1 MAFLPINRKDLE
13 ERNIEQLDFI
23 YISGDAY
30 VDHPSFGHAII
41 TRIIESYGFTVGVIA
56 QPVTDADY
64 MALGTPK
71 HAFMIGS
78 GVVDSMV
85 NNYSVAKKRR
95 TTDAYSEGGQAGRR
109 PDRALTVY
117 CKKLRELF
125 GSDTPLIIGGIEASL
140 RRFAHY
146 DYWSD
151 SVMPSILIDTDADL
165 LMYGMGE
172 VALFK
177 ILEYAKKGVPL
188 KHLTDIE
195 GTCFKTTLDAMPK
208 KLKQAVETYDNIQF
222 LPSYEN
228 VKASK
233 IDYIKAFNIEYEN
246 TDNLNAHTLLQKHGE
261 IYIVQNKP
269 SRRMTTVELDYVYGL
284 PYEKTYHPIYKNGVP
299 AILEVEFSVN
309 SHRGCYGNCSF
320 CAITYHQG
328 RAVQRRSKES
338 ILQEVEKLTHK
349 PNFKGYIHDIGGPS
363 ANFFEPACDKQQK
376 YGVCKNR
383 QCIGCDKCPNLKVS
397 HKNYLD
403 VLTCARKIPNVKK
416 VFIRSG
422 IRFDYILYDNDKSFF
437 EELCKHHISGQLKI
451 APEHICNNVLD
462 FMNKP
467 NKNLYLQ
474 FAKMYED
481 YNRKIGKKQFLV
493 PYFISSH
500 PNCTLE
506 NAIELAQYLKSI
518 NHMPEQVQDFYPTP
532 STLSTTAYYT
542 ELDPRTLKPIYVAK
556 SKEDKAMQR
565 ALLQYRLP
573 QNYNLVKLA
582 LTKCNRKDL
591 IGNGKNCL
599 IKDYPQNNLPQTKLQ
614 SKSKT
619 EKQFKSND
627 KTTHKTQN
635 NKAAN
640 KNFKNPHLNKSGKIG
655 NKHLKKHK

>member
-1 MAFLPINRKDLE
+1 
-13 ERNIEQLDFI
+13 
-23 YISGDAY
+23 
-30 VDHPSFGHAII
+30 
-41 TRIIESYGFTVGVIA
+41 
-56 QPVTDADY
+56 
-64 MALGTPK
+64 
-71 HAFMIGS
+71 
-78 GVVDSMV
+78 
-85 NNYSVAKKRR
+85 
-95 TTDAYSEGGQAGRR
+95 
-109 PDRALTVY
+109 
-117 CKKLRELF
+117 
-125 GSDTPLIIGGIEASL
+125 
-140 RRFAHY
+140 
-146 DYWSD
+146 
-151 SVMPSILIDTDADL
+151 
-165 LMYGMGE
+165 
-172 VALFK
+172 
-177 ILEYAKKGVPL
+177 
-188 KHLTDIE
+188 
-195 GTCFKTTLDAMPK
+195 MPK
-208 KLKQAVETYDNIQF
+208 KLRQAVETYDNIQF

-228 VKASK
+228 VKANK

-246 TDNLNAHTLLQKHGE
+246 TDSLNAHTLLQKHGE
-261 IYIVQNKP
+261 TYIVQNKP
-269 SRRMTTVELDYVYGL
+269 SRRMTTAELDYVYGL
-284 PYEKTYHPIYKNGVP
+284 PYEKTYHPIYSGGVP

-338 ILQEVEKLTHK
+338 ILEEVEKLTHK

-363 ANFFEPACDKQQK
+363 ANFFEPACDKQLK

-403 VLTCARKIPNVKK
+403 ILTCARKIPNVKK

-422 IRFDYILYDNDKSFF
+422 IRFDYILYDNDKTFF
-437 EELCKHHISGQLKI
+437 EEVCKHHISGQLKI
-451 APEHICNNVLD
+451 APEHICNNVLN

-474 FAKMYED
+474 FAKIYEE

-506 NAIELAQYLKSI
+506 NAIELALYLKSI

-565 ALLQYRLP
+565 ALLQYKLP

-599 IKDYPQNNLPQTKLQ
+599 IKDYPQSNHPQTKLQ
-614 SKSKT
+614 VKEKTKSKT
-619 EKQFKSND
+619 
-627 KTTHKTQN
+627 KTKRNTQN
-635 NKAAN
+635 SNSN
-640 KNFKNPHLNKSGKIG
+640 
-655 NKHLKKHK
+655 LKQATKQGTKQ